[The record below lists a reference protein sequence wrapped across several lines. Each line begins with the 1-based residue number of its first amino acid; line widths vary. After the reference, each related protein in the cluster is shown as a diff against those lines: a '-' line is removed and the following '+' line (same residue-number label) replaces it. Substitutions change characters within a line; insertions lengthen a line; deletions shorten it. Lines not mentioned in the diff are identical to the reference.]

1 MQLKTLYTLFYLAV
15 FMFIAK
21 PFIGFSLGDFE
32 SQVIESHSLLAKCFS
47 KRKPEDLEDAKIKAS
62 EIKQKLTNPPE
73 TISVTIA
80 AILVLFFPI
89 AFKRNSFAVQ
99 SFLDTLRV
107 NLQPAEHTYLLTGKL
122 TI

>member
-1 MQLKTLYTLFYLAV
+1 
-15 FMFIAK
+15 MFIAK

-32 SQVIESHSLLAKCFS
+32 SQAIESHSLLAKCFS

-62 EIKQKLTNPPE
+62 EIKQKLTNPPQ
-73 TISVTIA
+73 TTSLTIA

-89 AFKRNSFAVQ
+89 GFKRSSFAGQ
-99 SFLDTLRV
+99 SFLDALKA
-107 NLQPAEHTYLLTGKL
+107 NLQPAEHPYLLNGKL